1 MSHLRLHPVRLAL
14 ACGLALVLLGAAVS
28 VLPVQP
34 SAAAQPAA
42 GIADNHVVF
51 LPLVQRPW
59 PNVTGVYNTIST
71 GLVNNCSLT
80 PVLPGPVD
88 VQVTQSNA
96 DLSMTFPAGT
106 ATGLFNVN
114 TGAFAVK
121 ASEVSFSCPYGCDRV
136 TAGTFDR
143 QATPITFSARTEIF
157 IYRMDGS
164 VLCSF
169 SFDQNGTRN

>member
-1 MSHLRLHPVRLAL
+1 MAHLRLHPVRLAL
-14 ACGLALVLLGAAVS
+14 ACGLVLVLLGAAVS

-42 GIADNHVVF
+42 GIAGDHVVF

-88 VQVTQSNA
+88 VPVTQSNT

-106 ATGLFNVN
+106 ATGLFNELARS
-114 TGAFAVK
+114 G
-121 ASEVSFSCPYGCDRV
+121 ASEVCSRV
-136 TAGTFDR
+136 RMG
-143 QATPITFSARTEIF
+143 ATGSRRARSTGSDAHHFPARAEIL
-157 IYRMDGS
+157 ICRVDGS